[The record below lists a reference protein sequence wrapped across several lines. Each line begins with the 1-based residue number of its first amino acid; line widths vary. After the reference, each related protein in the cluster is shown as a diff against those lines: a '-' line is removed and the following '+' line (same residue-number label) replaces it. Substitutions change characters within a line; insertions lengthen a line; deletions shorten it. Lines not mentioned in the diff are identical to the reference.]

1 METTTTEQM
10 VINTVEPEVE
20 ILPANM
26 TPVERVGRMARLCY
40 KVEPKEGED
49 TQAINERIIT
59 RCIKDGHESILE
71 HAAFSLFFPV
81 REVPDARNI
90 AAKVT
95 GAKSHVINFRSVWEM
110 NPTDAQKRYL
120 FAFNDPEA
128 MEVHCNEVGLQGVP
142 ESDRGPAAVVLGNA
156 HAFRLALREKM
167 FAAVTMFDDPI
178 TFVVTVKAIHA
189 LYVQCPVMFKDLV
202 DEVQTYLTNN
212 KGDEK
217 SRFRMDRMVLAK
229 LTDEERSDINRFVER
244 YFQFPDVIFAVPAS
258 TGASFSMIITTDR
271 ATTHQHVRHRKDVAY
286 SQESQ
291 RYVNYDKK
299 GYCHMAFTIDP
310 AKAKDIKVDPI
321 TGVVD
326 KDEAAA
332 KVYEEAIKD
341 AFEHYHKLIELGVPS
356 ESARKVL
363 PNDCT
368 TKIGVTWLLP
378 GGFGNFLFW
387 RTEKHAQFDIRRL
400 AITALVKGLEMDHP
414 YFSTFSPVVLK
425 KFLADIKPQKMVS
438 DELIDKMSA
447 VQDERLGLIKKFQE
461 EQAKEIERLQKEAEE
476 EARKQAEEHAA
487 NPDALPPNAPK
498 IIKVG
503 EPVKGKE
510 DPEVRTENE
519 PRIDRIPK
527 EELTKTEAT
536 ADDKEVVE

>member
-1 METTTTEQM
+1 METSTTEPM
-10 VINTVEPEVE
+10 IINTVEPDIE

-26 TPVERVGRMARLCY
+26 PPMERVGRMARLCY

-49 TQAINERIIT
+49 TDAINERIIKK
-59 RCIKDGHESILE
+59 CIKDGHESILE
-71 HAAFSLFFPV
+71 HAAFSLFFPI
-81 REVPDARNI
+81 REVPDSKNI
-90 AAKVT
+90 AAKIT
-95 GAKSHVINFRSVWEM
+95 GAKGHVINFRSVWEM

-128 MEVHCNEVGLQGVP
+128 MEYHCNEIGLQNVP
-142 ESDRGPAAVVLGNA
+142 EDDRGAAAVVLGNA
-156 HAFRLALREKM
+156 RAFRLALREKM
-167 FAAVTMFDDPI
+167 FSAVSMFDDPI
-178 TFVVTVKAIHA
+178 TFVITVKAIHA
-189 LYVQCPVMFKDLV
+189 LYEQCPVMFQDLV
-202 DEVQTYLTNN
+202 DEVTTYLTNN

-217 SRFRMDRMVLAK
+217 SRYRMERMILCK
-229 LTDEERSDINRFVER
+229 LTDEERSDISKFVER
-244 YFQFPDVIFAVPAS
+244 YFQFVDVIFATPAS
-258 TGASFSMIITTDR
+258 VGATFSMILTTDR

-310 AKAKDIKVDPI
+310 AKAKDIKVDPV

-332 KVYEEAIKD
+332 KVYDEAMKA
-341 AFEHYHKLIELGVPS
+341 AFSHYHKLLEFGVPP

-387 RTEKHAQFDIRRL
+387 RTEQHAQFDIRRI
-400 AITALVKGLEMDHP
+400 AIMALTKGLEMDHP
-414 YFSTFSPVVLK
+414 YFSTFSPIILK

-438 DELIDKMSA
+438 DELIDKLDK
-447 VQDERLGLIKKFQE
+447 VQDNRINLINQFRE
-461 EQAKEIERLQKEAEE
+461 EQAKEIEKLQKEAEE
-476 EARKQAEEHAA
+476 EARKKAEEQAA

-498 IIKVG
+498 VIKVG
-503 EPVKGKE
+503 EPVKGAE
-510 DPEVRTENE
+510 APEEHTENV

-527 EELTKTEAT
+527 DQLTKTEETTKQA
-536 ADDKEVVE
+536 E